1 MDPAVDAMTV
11 PGTLDSL
18 STIRAFVDRVAV
30 AADLD
35 RRAAYRL
42 RLAIDEIATNIANY
56 GYPRAERTGDIR
68 VEAVTDDAWLT
79 ITLEDAGIAFD
90 PTEAPPP
97 DNLDDPLEERPIGGL
112 GIFLTITGIDDFRY
126 AHVDGRN
133 RNVFAMR
140 RPRTDTSEASP

>member
-1 MDPAVDAMTV
+1 MDALTV

-18 STIRAFVDRVAV
+18 STIRSFVDRVAES
-30 AADLD
+30 AALD

-56 GYPRAERTGDIR
+56 GYPRAEHTGDIR
-68 VEAVTDDAWLT
+68 IEAVTDDAWLT
-79 ITLEDAGIAFD
+79 VTLEDTGVAFD

-97 DNLDDPLEERPIGGL
+97 DNLDDPLEERPVGGL
-112 GIFLTITGIDDFRY
+112 GIFLTVTGIDDFRY
-126 AHVDGRN
+126 ERAYGRN

-140 RPRTDTSEASP
+140 RSHAGAAGPTP